1 MEVGLEVGMEVNVEG
16 VHLQMEVC
24 WWLAQLECGDNDTK
38 ARRSI
43 KIHGRAAW
51 KEFLTSVL
59 CLVQIS
65 TDIHRRR
72 CWFFRTATRAQSA
85 NYENKSLAN
94 LCLSHTL
101 DKDPVWK
108 KKFPAAG

>member
-51 KEFLTSVL
+51 KGFLTSVL

-65 TDIHRRR
+65 TDIDVG
-72 CWFFRTATRAQSA
+72 FFAQ
-85 NYENKSLAN
+85 L
-94 LCLSHTL
+94 
-101 DKDPVWK
+101 
-108 KKFPAAG
+108 PALNQQTMKTNR